1 MFLPGTGLDR
11 DLAKWFVDVVLQ
23 DREVKAELAKQIR
36 VESSTAKN
44 KYSQYSRATFDSL
57 TMGDVNLQYRMA
69 QSGYDVYGRTIL
81 AGNESVSGSVN
92 ESIRTKMKNK
102 IRYGRKPEDGYENR
116 GGYKII

>member
-11 DLAKWFVDVVLQ
+11 QAARFIVDVILQ

-44 KYSQYSRATFDSL
+44 KYSQYDRATFDSL

-81 AGNESVSGSVN
+81 TGMEDTSNYN
-92 ESIRTKMKNK
+92 ITKKMKNR
-102 IRYGRKPEDGYENR
+102 IRYGKRPEQGYENR
-116 GGYKII
+116 GGFNIT